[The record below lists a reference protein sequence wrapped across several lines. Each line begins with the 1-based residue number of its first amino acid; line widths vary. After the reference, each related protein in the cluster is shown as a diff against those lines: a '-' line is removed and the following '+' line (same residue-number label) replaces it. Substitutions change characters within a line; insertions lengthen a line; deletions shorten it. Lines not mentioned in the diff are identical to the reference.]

1 MMLAGITAISL
12 TACGGSENDAQ
23 SGQPGQNS
31 QSEQS
36 SQPEQGSQSGQPE
49 PTQESSRGTQPSET
63 DPGGLETEK
72 PKDDHLKK
80 GAVYKIGDT
89 WTVDGQWNLTVN
101 SVQEINKRNKKAGFN
116 PAAVY
121 MVDYTYEN
129 LGFEDATGT
138 AEGLSVDVFSNGSVV
153 DNSKVPAQPYPG
165 DITRHPQQVP
175 IHASCNA
182 QACIGVEHAGSF
194 TILFNLYDSGGNPQ
208 KATFKINLSKKSSKK
223 DRKPKN
229 TYIPKIADA
238 DDNENGS
245 EESFAEK
252 YNNEIIASSK
262 SFLERSASGYE
273 IPSDP
278 KLWSVADFDGDGAVM
293 AVTDLVEKATG
304 NSEEAIVVLTPKLDG
319 GKFVSA
325 TPHYV
330 SVGNIIFEKDGYCDD
345 FFSNLEDISG

>member
-1 MMLAGITAISL
+1 VEKKFVAMMLAGITAIFL
-12 TACGGSENDAQ
+12 TACGGSENYAQ
-23 SGQPGQNS
+23 SGQPEQN
-31 QSEQS
+31 
-36 SQPEQGSQSGQPE
+36 SQPEQGSQLGQPK
-49 PTQESSRGTQPSET
+49 PTQESSGGVQPSET

-72 PKDDHLKK
+72 PKGDHLEK
-80 GAVYKIGDT
+80 GAVYKVGDT
-89 WTVDGQWNLTVN
+89 WTVDGQWSLTVN
-101 SVQEINKRNKKAGFN
+101 SVQEVNKRNKKAGFN

-153 DNSKVPAQPYPG
+153 DNSKASAQPYPG
-165 DITRHPQQVP
+165 DITRYPQQIP

-182 QACIGVEHAGSF
+182 QACIGVKHAGSF
-194 TILFNLYDSGGNPQ
+194 TILFEMYDSGGNPQ

-223 DRKPKN
+223 DKKPKN
-229 TYIPKIADA
+229 TYIPKIAD
-238 DDNENGS
+238 DNENGS
-245 EESFAEK
+245 EKSFAEK
-252 YNNEIIASSK
+252 YDNEIIASSK

-304 NSEEAIVVLTPKLDG
+304 NSEEAIVVLTPELDG